1 MSTSSNSEVNRK
13 PGPGRARDPLTGYGG
28 TTEDQFTLLL
38 RILEGTERTPGV
50 IVHDYAVR
58 GEPGETENAILIYNI
73 ATPRSAVTHWQQQD
87 VRALPLYDG
96 TVWSITL
103 QTFKVAQQAAAKEA
117 AREKELA
124 RLGAELDAAR
134 ARIAELEEGG
144 PR

>member
-1 MSTSSNSEVNRK
+1 
-13 PGPGRARDPLTGYGG
+13 
-28 TTEDQFTLLL
+28 
-38 RILEGTERTPGV
+38 V

-73 ATPRSAVTHWQQQD
+73 AAPRSAVTHWQQQD

-124 RLGAELDAAR
+124 RLQAELDAAR
-134 ARIAELEEGG
+134 ARIAELEGG
-144 PR
+144 SPQ